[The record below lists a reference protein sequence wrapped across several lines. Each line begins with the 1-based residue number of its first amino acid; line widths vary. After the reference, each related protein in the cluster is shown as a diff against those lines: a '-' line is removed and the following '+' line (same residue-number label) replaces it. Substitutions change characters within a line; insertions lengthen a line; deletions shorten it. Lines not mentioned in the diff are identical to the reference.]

1 MNSKWLWGA
10 IVLLII
16 LNVLTLFRLRS
27 IQSKANSL
35 QISNKNTTN
44 KLKVS
49 DQNTITRSGLE
60 KRTELQSL
68 PLDIPLINVAAED
81 TTTIESLV
89 GGTPKLVFR
98 YSELNCMQCVDQE
111 VANIKSLAQEIG
123 KEHIIIAATY
133 DSIRDLFLFK
143 RINNLEFPVY
153 KLPDEGFRLPLDQA
167 NVPFLFMIDEEFQSK
182 LVFVPEK
189 NLPSMSEQYYDI
201 IKSRFFN

>member
-1 MNSKWLWGA
+1 

-44 KLKVS
+44 KHKVS

-68 PLDIPLINVAAED
+68 HLDIPLINVAAED

-167 NVPFLFMIDEEFQSK
+167 TVPFLFMIDE
-182 LVFVPEK
+182 
-189 NLPSMSEQYYDI
+189 
-201 IKSRFFN
+201 